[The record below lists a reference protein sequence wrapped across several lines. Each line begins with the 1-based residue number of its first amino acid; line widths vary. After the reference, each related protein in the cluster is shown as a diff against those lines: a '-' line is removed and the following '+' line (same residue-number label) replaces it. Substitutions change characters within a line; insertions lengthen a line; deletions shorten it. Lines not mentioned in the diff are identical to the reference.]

1 MSTRDIVLIEPIF
14 AKRMKIQI
22 FASLMALAAS
32 TAFAGNKPTSISGD
46 YLEVRSCDVYTGPC
60 FANAEMGLTGREGM
74 MVWSVQEGA
83 WNGVDLKGLG
93 VIAVVKTDGTLGHVK
108 YQPRTGETVL
118 IVDSKA
124 DARQR
129 TALAEFARSMA
140 GHLISE
146 VVQVETAPIETKV
159 GGCHEK
165 GCASVKAGDLVQV
178 ATSCLGG
185 KHDVCGNEETFY
197 PPLTEVEQS
206 YPVYTDLATF
216 QGKGLDLTWQIAG
229 TRSAFLAK
237 FSAESGS
244 GSSKLALK

>member
-1 MSTRDIVLIEPIF
+1 
-14 AKRMKIQI
+14 MKIQI
-22 FASLMALAAS
+22 FASLLALAAT
-32 TAFAGNKPTSISGD
+32 TAFAGNKPSISGD

-108 YQPRTGETVL
+108 YQPRSGETVL
-118 IVDSKA
+118 ILDAKA
-124 DARQR
+124 SDRQR
-129 TALAEFARSMA
+129 AALSDFARSMA

-146 VVQVETAPIETKV
+146 VVRVETAPIETKV
-159 GGCHEK
+159 GGCHQK
-165 GCASVKAGDLVQV
+165 GCASVTAGNLVEI

-185 KHDVCGNEETFY
+185 KHEVCGNEETFY

-206 YPVYTDLATF
+206 YPVFTDLASF
-216 QGKGLDLTWQIAG
+216 QGTGLNLTWQIAG
-229 TRSAFLAK
+229 TRSAFLAQ
-237 FSAESGS
+237 FSVESENDS
-244 GSSKLALK
+244 RLALK